1 MSLLLLRKGLPLKS
15 FEERFCKLTHM
26 KALPMVKNVFGLVF
40 AQFFFNYLISRNL
53 GDTSINTNTTYA
65 NLINANPLKKR
76 ICRLI
81 TSAILKVKKR
91 QYENRNFLF

>member
-1 MSLLLLRKGLPLKS
+1 
-15 FEERFCKLTHM
+15 
-26 KALPMVKNVFGLVF
+26 MVKNVFGLVF
-40 AQFFFNYLISRNL
+40 AQFFFNYLISQNL

-91 QYENRNFLF
+91 QYEHRKFLFWIERTTINCPFFFLQYTPANVNLC